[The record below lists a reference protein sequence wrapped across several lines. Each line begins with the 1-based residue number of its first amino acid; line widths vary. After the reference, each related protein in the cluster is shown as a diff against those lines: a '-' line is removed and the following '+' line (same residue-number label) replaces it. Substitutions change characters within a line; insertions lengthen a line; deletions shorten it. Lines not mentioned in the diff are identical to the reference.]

1 MPKMKAKP
9 MPISEASLDYAEFG
23 KTLKTLIKAKGYT
36 QANFAEAIGVAYPT
50 MLNILQG
57 SRRVYLHTYVKI
69 IDALG
74 ISDIAILNN
83 ALPEDELHENAKLYA
98 ELLPL
103 LGKLPKSAL
112 QNFIGLA
119 KELVNDNTAD
129 N

>member
-9 MPISEASLDYAEFG
+9 MPISEANLNYSDFG
-23 KTLKTLIKAKGYT
+23 NTLKLLIKAKGYT

-69 IDALG
+69 IDVLD
-74 ISDIAILNN
+74 ISDIAVLNN
-83 ALPEDELHENAKLYA
+83 TIPNSELLENAKLYA

-103 LGKLPKSAL
+103 LRKLPNSAL

-119 KELVNDNTAD
+119 KELVDNNIID
-129 N
+129 D

>member
-1 MPKMKAKP
+1 MSKTKSNP
-9 MPISEASLDYAEFG
+9 MPISNANLDYSEFG

-50 MLNILQG
+50 MMNILQG
-57 SRRVYLHTYVKI
+57 SRRIYLHTYIKI
-69 IDALG
+69 IDVLD

-83 ALPEDELHENAKLYA
+83 SLPNDELIENAKLYS

-103 LGKLPKSAL
+103 LRKLPKSAL

-119 KELVNDNTAD
+119 KELVDNNSCD